1 LEEDEIAFE
10 TLLSKLLGRRSDLA
24 FKALLAI
31 FLVETGIWLQI
42 SVVEL
47 LERSSGIWFQIS
59 EIELHR
65 IKMNCVTDW
74 YNRIAQ
80 DEDELC
86 YRLVQ

>member
-31 FLVETGIWLQI
+31 FWVETGIWLQI

-47 LERSSGIWFQIS
+47 LER
-59 EIELHR
+59 
-65 IKMNCVTDW
+65 
-74 YNRIAQ
+74 
-80 DEDELC
+80 
-86 YRLVQ
+86 